1 MLHMWQCLLV
11 VWSLWGA
18 GMWVLLYL
26 VWRLRHMD
34 LGDALG
40 ADLDPRLWYEAV
52 SPP

>member
-1 MLHMWQCLLV
+1 MLL

-26 VWRLRHMD
+26 VWRRRHMD

-52 SPP
+52 CPP